1 MKTLRGFPY
10 FVLAAFLTFA
20 VGACG
25 TPADSA
31 TAGLS
36 TTVAGLPTATPEEVG
51 MSSERLSRLSG
62 AMQQLVDEG
71 RLAGITTMVARHGRI
86 AHFETFGYRD
96 IAADAPMTPDAIF
109 RIYSMSK
116 PITGVALMM
125 LHEEGKFRL
134 SDPVEMYIPEFEGL
148 KVAVGEGQERP
159 LVEEADHP
167 MTVREL
173 MSHTAGFGYGPYV
186 TDSQVEDM
194 YAARN
199 VFAWDGTL
207 RDMIERLADIPLR
220 QQPGSMW
227 YYSISVDV
235 QGYLVEVLSGQPF
248 DQFLEDRLF
257 GPLGM
262 VDTGFYVPP
271 EKAGRFAELYG
282 YDGDGRLL
290 PPTAT
295 EFEEYTR
302 LGSSVATAETV
313 TARYLEPP
321 TLLSGG
327 MGMVSTTQDYMRFAQ
342 MLLNGGELDGIRI
355 LAPLTVDLMRRNQL
369 PPEVAEMGPGPGPG
383 LGFGL
388 DFAVVTD
395 PVEADGVSEGEYYW
409 GGAAGTWFWIDPVE
423 DLVFVGMIQQFGLD
437 RPDVRSLSRR
447 LTYQAIMEPGRSAH

>member
-20 VGACG
+20 AGACG

-36 TTVAGLPTATPEEVG
+36 TAVAGLPSAAPEEVG

-62 AMQQLVDEG
+62 AMQKLVDEG
-71 RLAGITTMVARHGRI
+71 RLAGITTMVARHGRVV
-86 AHFETFGYRD
+86 HFETFGHRD

-125 LHEEGKFRL
+125 LYEEGKFRL

-148 KVAVGEGQERP
+148 EVAVGEGQEGP

-186 TDSQVEDM
+186 SDSQVEDM
-194 YAARN
+194 YAERN

-262 VDTGFYVPP
+262 VDTGFYVPL
-271 EKAGRFAELYG
+271 EKAGRFAELYA
-282 YDGDGRLL
+282 YDSDGRLL

-295 EFEEYTR
+295 EFEEYAR
-302 LGSSVATAETV
+302 LGSSVATAETL

-321 TLLSGG
+321 TFLSGG
-327 MGMVSTTQDYMRFAQ
+327 MGMVSTTQDYMRFSQ

-369 PPEVAEMGPGPGPG
+369 PREVAEMGPGPGPG

-409 GGAAGTWFWIDPVE
+409 GGAAGTWFWIDPIE

-437 RPDVRSLSRR
+437 RPDVRSLSHR

>member
-10 FVLAAFLTFA
+10 FLLAAFLTFA

-134 SDPVEMYIPEFEGL
+134 SDPVAMYIPEFEGL
-148 KVAVGEGQERP
+148 KVAVGEGQGRP

-194 YAARN
+194 YAERN

-282 YDGDGRLL
+282 YDSDGRLL

-388 DFAVVTD
+388 DFAVVTN

-409 GGAAGTWFWIDPVE
+409 GGAAGTWFWIDPIE

-447 LTYQAIMEPGRSAH
+447 LTYQAIMEPGRSAQ